1 MVKKQPTV
9 LRLLEQRGQKVV
21 EDQSLVQIRQMLQ
34 DLGQSQIPA
43 HVLSQK
49 LSEIQAVIAGMTH
62 KSLEHLSQ
70 VQSLVQDQTEAL
82 TRGQNQTQGQIRNLG
97 QNLAHEIRGLWNKT
111 DRGTRNLVLV
121 VVLTG
126 LGSSILTAL
135 ALILWML
142 GRYQ

>member
-9 LRLLEQRGQKVV
+9 IRLLEQRGQKVV

-62 KSLEHLSQ
+62 KSLEHMSQ
-70 VQSLVQDQTEAL
+70 VQSLV
-82 TRGQNQTQGQIRNLG
+82 QGQIRNLG

-111 DRGTRNLVLV
+111 DRGTRNLVLI